1 MEGDT
6 HVTRIQSYALGEWVT
21 GSGAGTPLHDAV
33 TGEQIADASSEGL
46 DFAAMLELRPR
57 VRRAGAAAAHL
68 PPARAHAQGAGA
80 ST

>member
-33 TGEQIADASSEGL
+33 TGEQIADASSDGL
-46 DFAAMLELRPR
+46 DFAAMLDHG
-57 VRRAGAAAAHL
+57 RASGGT
-68 PPARAHAQGAGA
+68 RCGA
-80 ST
+80 SPSTSAPAC